1 MRLGIILLSEEQKV
15 QAGVRIRYERI
26 KPALQVQ
33 GHELD
38 FIPIQD
44 LASLSTPKHDVY
56 LISKC
61 YDARAILAAQ
71 QLQSLGANVGVDL
84 FDDNFSQLTDSRFVR
99 LRYWLRTLLPYCSFV
114 LCSTHGMQSVAK
126 AYAPHLPSHVMND
139 PAEPF
144 DAEKLAQ
151 KLAIKLDIA
160 HRGRRIDIAWFGMGD
175 NPNFPVGLA
184 DLAAYGSDVDRLRGH
199 GFDIHLSIVTNQR
212 AMSADNLASL
222 RKLATPYTIEEW
234 TVEREQALLARSLIS
249 FLPVNAQ
256 SFSRVKSLNRAIT
269 ALTSGTQVLSSGY
282 DLYQPLEKFIY
293 RCPRQLISDINRG
306 ELLLRGQSVPS
317 LCEQTRHFADVDTEV
332 MKLTEFLAG
341 LQRPQRPTAQINKSF
356 AVIHGNETLGD
367 THKFAQKQNML
378 SVASP
383 LCKLDLNF
391 DVRIQYIENDELS
404 VLVSKKK
411 RNLID
416 PGLLPMF
423 VLSTRILKTDY
434 LVIDVSKV
442 FPDFK
447 ALGLSL
453 IKLKTPAAQAAA
465 YPVIMG
471 NVSEILHRIFPGIGV
486 VVSEQ
491 SKRIPWALSLKQD
504 VEVVQ

>member
-1 MRLGIILLSEEQKV
+1 MRLGIIIPTEEQKA
-15 QAGVRIRYERI
+15 QAGVRIRYARMQ
-26 KPALQVQ
+26 PALQVL
-33 GHELD
+33 GHDLD
-38 FIPIQD
+38 FIPIQN
-44 LASLSTPKHDVY
+44 LASTSKPTHDIY

-71 QLQSLGANVGVDL
+71 RLQSLGANVGVDL

-99 LRYWLRTLLPYCSFV
+99 LRYWLRTILPHCSFI
-114 LCSTHGMQSVAK
+114 LCSTPGMKDVAT
-126 AYAPHLPSHVMND
+126 AYGSHLPIHVMND
-139 PAEPF
+139 PAESF
-144 DAEKLAQ
+144 DAEVLAEKLAR
-151 KLAIKLDIA
+151 KLERAQQL
-160 HRGRRIDIAWFGMGD
+160 RRIDIAWFGMGD

-199 GFDIHLSIVTNQR
+199 GFDIHLSILTNQR
-212 AMSADNLASL
+212 AMTADNLAPL
-222 RKLATPYTIEEW
+222 RKLATRYTIEEW
-234 TVEREQALLARSLIS
+234 TVEREETLLARSLIS

-269 ALTSGTQVLSSGY
+269 ALTSGSQVLSAGY

-293 RCPRQLISDINRG
+293 RCPRQLISDLNRG
-306 ELLLRGQSVPS
+306 NLLLRGASVPS
-317 LCEQTRHFADVDTEV
+317 LCEQTLHLADVDTEV

-341 LQRPQRPTAQINKSF
+341 LQRPQRPTAQTNDSF
-356 AVIHGNETLGD
+356 AVIHGKETLSD

-391 DVRIQYIENDELS
+391 DVRFQYIENGELS
-404 VLVSKKK
+404 VLVNKKK

-416 PGLLPMF
+416 PRLIPMF
-423 VLSTRILKTDY
+423 ELSTRILNTDY
-434 LVIDVSKV
+434 LVIDVAKV

-447 ALGLSL
+447 TPGLSL

-471 NVSEILHRIFPGIGV
+471 NVIEILHRIFPGIGV
-486 VVSEQ
+486 VVCEQ
-491 SKRIPWALSLKQD
+491 SKRIPWALPLKQD
-504 VEVVQ
+504 VELVQ